1 MAKNPNRLGRVNEEL
16 KKEISQ
22 IINYELNNSN
32 ITGMISVTR
41 VRISPD
47 LRYAKVYVS
56 IFNSKNIKRTL
67 EGLIK
72 SEGFI
77 RSRIASTINL
87 RTTPEL
93 VFKLDDSEIQGE
105 RIDQILRELKE
116 DNKGNKAE
124 NNS

>member
-22 IINYELNNSN
+22 VVNYELTNAN

-41 VRISPD
+41 VNISPD

-56 IFNSKNIKRTL
+56 IFNSKNTKKTL
-67 EGLIK
+67 EGLAK

-77 RSRIASTINL
+77 RSKIANTINL
-87 RTTPEL
+87 RITPEL
-93 VFKLDDSEIQGE
+93 VFKLDDSEEQGA

-116 DNKGNKAE
+116 E
-124 NNS
+124 NTK